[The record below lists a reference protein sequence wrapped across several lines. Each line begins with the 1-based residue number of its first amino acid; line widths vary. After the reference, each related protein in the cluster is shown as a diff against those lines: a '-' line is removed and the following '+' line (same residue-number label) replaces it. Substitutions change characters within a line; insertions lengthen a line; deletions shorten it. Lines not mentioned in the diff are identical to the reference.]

1 MKTIRSTRYRKFR
14 IPNSVA
20 ILAALMLTISALAG
34 FGVAPEPMSPFSA
47 RVAQA
52 DISEADQPDMTAS
65 AASQVK
71 RKKGFKVNLL
81 LFRHN

>member
-34 FGVAPEPMSPFSA
+34 FGVAPEPMSPFST
-47 RVAQA
+47 RVAEA
-52 DISEADQPDMTAS
+52 DINQPDMTAS
-65 AASQVK
+65 AASHVK